1 MAQSGF
7 WWILLIGAAYGVLHS
22 VLASNR
28 VKNLATRMF
37 GGIFPRHYRL
47 FFTLIAAISTL
58 AYFSAVLVFPDQ
70 SFYRIRP
77 PWHYLTLILQLIA
90 GVCFIAALF
99 QNSLLGFSGL
109 DSLFSKR
116 PSREERLTTGGFY
129 RYTRHPLYLF
139 ALIMLWLLPVMT
151 WNMLALSIGITV
163 YTLIGS
169 LLEERR
175 LAQQFGQEYAV
186 YKERTPWLIPIH
198 FK

>member
-7 WWILLIGAAYGVLHS
+7 WWILLIGAAYGALHS
-22 VLASNR
+22 ALASNR
-28 VKNLATRMF
+28 VKNLAAGWF
-37 GGIFPRHYRL
+37 GSVFPRHYRL

-58 AYFSAVLVFPDQ
+58 AYFGSVLLFPDQ
-70 SFYRIRP
+70 PLYRIRP
-77 PWHYLTLILQLIA
+77 PWLFLTLIIQLVA

-109 DSLFSKR
+109 ASLFLKR

-129 RYTRHPLYLF
+129 RFTRHPLYLF
-139 ALIMLWLLPVMT
+139 ALIMLWLLPIMT
-151 WNMLALSIGITV
+151 WNILTLAIGVTV

-175 LAQQFGQEYAV
+175 LAQQFGQEYAA

>member
-7 WWILLIGAAYGVLHS
+7 WFILLIGAAYGVLHS
-22 VLASNR
+22 TLASKR
-28 VKNLATRMF
+28 VKDLAARTF
-37 GGIFPRHYRL
+37 SGIFPRHYRL
-47 FFTLIAAISTL
+47 FYSLVAVVTTF
-58 AYFSAVLVFPDQ
+58 AYFAAVLLFPDRA
-70 SFYRIRP
+70 FYRIQP
-77 PWHYLTLILQLIA
+77 PWLYLTLFIQLVA
-90 GVCFIAALF
+90 GICFIAALF

-109 DSLFSKR
+109 SSLFPKT

-139 ALIMLWLLPVMT
+139 ALIMLWFVPVVT
-151 WNMLALSIGITV
+151 WNILALIIGVTI

-175 LAQQFGQEYAV
+175 LAQQFGQDYAD
-186 YKERTPWLIPIH
+186 YKKRTPWLIPTP

>member
-1 MAQSGF
+1 LAQSGF
-7 WWILLIGAAYGVLHS
+7 WWILLIGAIYGILHS
-22 VLASNR
+22 ALASHR
-28 VKNLATRMF
+28 VKDLAARMF

-47 FFTLIAAISTL
+47 FFTLIAGISTI
-58 AYFSAVLVFPDQ
+58 AYFGAVLLFPDRALD
-70 SFYRIRP
+70 RIQP
-77 PWHYLTLILQLIA
+77 PWRYLTLIIQLIA

-109 DSLFSKR
+109 ASLVKKDV
-116 PSREERLTTGGFY
+116 SREERLTTGGFY

-139 ALIMLWLLPVMT
+139 ALIMLWLLPVVT
-151 WNMLALSIGITV
+151 WNILALAIGITV

-175 LAQQFGQEYAV
+175 LAQQFGQEYAE
-186 YKERTPWLIPIH
+186 YKKRTPWLIPIQ

>member
-7 WWILLIGAAYGVLHS
+7 WWILLNGVAYGVLHS
-22 VLASNR
+22 TLTSNR
-28 VKNLATRMF
+28 VKNLAARWF
-37 GGIFPRHYRL
+37 GRVFPRHYRL
-47 FFTLIAAISTL
+47 FFTLSASVTTL
-58 AYFSAVLVFPDQ
+58 AYFGAILLFPDQ
-70 SFYRIRP
+70 PLYRIQP
-77 PWHYLTLILQLIA
+77 PWLYLTLIIQLIA

-109 DSLFSKR
+109 ASLFSNR
-116 PSREERLTTGGFY
+116 PSRAERLTTGGFY

-139 ALIMLWLLPVMT
+139 ALIMFWLLPVMT
-151 WNMLALSIGITV
+151 WNILALAIGVTV

-175 LAQQFGQEYAV
+175 LAQQFGQEYID
-186 YKERTPWLIPIH
+186 YKDRTPWLLPVH